1 MKELFFLSL
10 EKMKKQKRDT
20 ILLFMVLS
28 ISFAFS
34 LVSLSIMK
42 SMDKT
47 NEEYR
52 YSVYGEWD
60 AAFLD
65 GQEKDADFLKADQEV
80 EAVGTAR
87 KYGHLRTGAGVGVI
101 DEQLWKLGRLQMQSG
116 KLPSCPGEI
125 VMEADI
131 LSGLG
136 YSYETGQ
143 EIVLDIMIPVDW
155 PVSEEQKN
163 SLVSESEI
171 IGYEGNAVHIQKT
184 FVLSGVLKEYTD
196 IWSARSKTLVGVI
209 LFESEA
215 ESLLREA
222 ESFLGEGSITPEI
235 QYFFSTAGEVEPVIE
250 KVESYLRQTRPRQ
263 QVCKIEQNLYHYRS
277 SDEGRYPI
285 VYLTLI
291 FLTTILAVVCIY
303 LMQMQKE
310 IRGIALFRSIGITKR
325 QLVKMMICEILFI
338 SGGSV
343 ILGTGLGVL
352 GTVGILRQLTRI
364 SVASFQIVIPYNE
377 IAVVLILWMCG
388 IMVSRMLILLI
399 ALHQPLVGRVQMKHT
414 VVKWYRLL
422 SRGLVTMFSA
432 IFCIVL
438 VFCVVQSLNPV
449 QGIRI
454 RRGNYSYML
463 DSSLISQV
471 DEANAWIR
479 ADTIKTTEQVPGVS
493 WVAPYVRADAE
504 LQFSGM
510 EECRMAVDAKKNLW
524 GTQTSLQNKLI
535 NGEDNL
541 TETMV
546 PFPKGIGITL
556 YGVPSKS
563 YEKYLNLEQ
572 MGISLKKF
580 EEGEQVVLLFPEIK
594 DGKYFMGQKAYDT
607 AGLHA
612 GDSIS
617 LAFYG
622 KSGTASDR
630 AAPVS
635 VGTTVCKVGAIV
647 AASDF
652 PELGKCMIYE
662 GAAYSI
668 ICSDTAFWK
677 IMNDL
682 ELNKNISNSYVT
694 GIGEAYSHA
703 LIFTSMNAGYL
714 STDYVLADYAAEKGL
729 SFMNYREENDAQI
742 QVQIQT
748 LLLLV
753 SCSLCILLVC
763 LLLLSDILLLE
774 VRQRKKQYI
783 ILRAIGMSIKQMHR
797 QMACRALLSGGM
809 AILTGWMGYLG
820 YFLIHVLQKKEG
832 YGELIGRNL
841 TYGQALEQFYHNL
854 QSVGFGWELVI
865 TVTIIGI
872 GSIVGIYYLVNRK
885 MKKETINLY

>member
-34 LVSLSIMK
+34 LVSLSVMK

-65 GQEKDADFLKADQEV
+65 GQEKDADFLKSDPEV

-155 PVSEEQKN
+155 PLSEEQKN
-163 SLVSESEI
+163 SLVSESDI

-209 LFESEA
+209 LFESDA

-222 ESFLGEGSITPEI
+222 ENFLGEGSITPEI
-235 QYFFSTAGEVEPVIE
+235 QYFFSTTGEVEPIIE
-250 KVESYLRQTRPRQ
+250 KLESYLRQTRPRQ

-343 ILGTGLGVL
+343 ILGSGLGVL
-352 GTVGILRQLTRI
+352 GTVGILRQLTKI

-377 IAVVLILWMCG
+377 IAVVLILWMGG

-399 ALHQPLVGRVQMKHT
+399 ALHQPLVGRVQMKYT
-414 VVKWYRLL
+414 FVKRYRLL

-438 VFCVVQSLNPV
+438 VFGAVQSLNPV

-454 RRGNYSYML
+454 RRGNYSYMM

-471 DEANAWIR
+471 DAANAWIR
-479 ADTIKTTEQVPGVS
+479 ADTIKTTEQIPGVS

-510 EECRMAVDAKKNLW
+510 EECKMAVDAKENLW
-524 GTQTSLQNKLI
+524 DTQTALQNKLI
-535 NGEDNL
+535 NGEDDL
-541 TETMV
+541 TETMI

-556 YGVPSKS
+556 YGIPSKS
-563 YEKYLNLEQ
+563 YEKYLDLEQ

-580 EEGEQVVLLFPEIK
+580 EDGEQVVLLFPEIK
-594 DGKYFMGQKAYDT
+594 DGKYFMGQKTYDT

-617 LAFYG
+617 LEFYG
-622 KSGTASDR
+622 KS
-630 AAPVS
+630 
-635 VGTTVCKVGAIV
+635 
-647 AASDF
+647 
-652 PELGKCMIYE
+652 E
-662 GAAYSI
+662 
-668 ICSDTAFWK
+668 TAFWK
-677 IMNDL
+677 IMNNL
-682 ELNKNISNSYVT
+682 ESNKNISNSYVT

-729 SFMNYREENDAQI
+729 SFMNSREENDAQI

-774 VRQRKKQYI
+774 VRQRQKQYI
-783 ILRAIGMSIKQMHR
+783 ILRAIGMSHKQMHR

-809 AILTGWMGYLG
+809 AILTGWLGYFG
-820 YFLIHVLQKKEG
+820 YFLINVLQKKEG

-854 QSVGFGWELVI
+854 QSVGFGWGLVI
-865 TVTIIGI
+865 IVTTVGM
-872 GSIVGIYYLVNRK
+872 GSIVGIYSLVNRK
-885 MKKETINLY
+885 MNKENINLY